1 MVGKKKIL
9 FFIVTT
15 LLLGTITFLII
26 RNTEKKQVEKEIEQE
41 SKDPE
46 VIEAVIEAVDYKKYL
61 ELRSKAH
68 DSETY
73 AILIWNSDE
82 EVSRNFLEEV
92 KGAFQNRT
100 SIVYTLD
107 IKGLSKEDYSGV
119 IDDVTAIMKYKK
131 PELTVPTLIVMTKG
145 DVLYTRVGFM
155 YKEELRDHLNAKSV
169 E

>member
-15 LLLGTITFLII
+15 LLLGTITFLVI
-26 RNTEKKQVEKEIEQE
+26 RNTEKKQIEQE
-41 SKDPE
+41 MGQESNDPE
-46 VIEAVIEAVDYKKYL
+46 VTEAVVEEINYEKYL

-100 SIVYTLD
+100 SIVYTID
-107 IKGLSKEDYSGV
+107 TKGLSKEDYSGV
-119 IDDVTAIMKYKK
+119 IDDVTTVMKYKK
-131 PELTVPTLIVMTKG
+131 PELTVPTLIVMAKG
-145 DVLYTRVGFM
+145 DILYTRVGFM

>member
-1 MVGKKKIL
+1 MVGKKKII

-15 LLLGTITFLII
+15 LLLGTITFLVI
-26 RNTEKKQVEKEIEQE
+26 RTTEKKEFQQE
-41 SKDPE
+41 NSNQEEEPE
-46 VIEAVIEAVDYKKYL
+46 VKDAVIENIDYEKYL

-68 DSETY
+68 DTETY
-73 AILIWNSDE
+73 AILIWNSEE

-100 SIVYTLD
+100 SVVYTLD
-107 IKGLSKEDYSGV
+107 IKGLSKGNYSGI
-119 IDDVTAIMKYKK
+119 IDDITAIMKYKK
-131 PELTVPTLIVMTKG
+131 PELTVPTLIVMAKG
-145 DVLYTRVGFM
+145 DILYTRAGFM

>member
-61 ELRSKAH
+61 ELRSNAH